1 VSNLAFNT
9 QSNDQ
14 SISVMVVTPVKWT
27 TVANGGGR
35 LPVCL
40 PTDLERPAGW
50 RNVCRIVIHISSA
63 TQNSPFHESPSRDY
77 FLDWTPPN
85 CCL

>member
-1 VSNLAFNT
+1 VSNLAFNP

-27 TVANGGGR
+27 TVANGGGQ

-40 PTDLERPAGW
+40 PTPHGPGTT
-50 RNVCRIVIHISSA
+50 CRM
-63 TQNSPFHESPSRDY
+63 T
-77 FLDWTPPN
+77 
-85 CCL
+85 